1 LFCCYIGRTFASGDE
16 LTQLINFKP
25 SVTGIAPRTGITG
38 LIRGLQLRIENQ
50 EVLKEFMVKC
60 DSFLRSE
67 CFAELRKCLLAAF
80 CILYRRFTCISLLT
94 PLSQSIIPARMGL
107 LLYCLGDATVFGS
120 LSFHAGQAYTVC
132 CLKILATWNE

>member
-1 LFCCYIGRTFASGDE
+1 MSFCGYIGRTFASGDE

-25 SVTGIAPRTGITG
+25 SLTGVGPRTGITG

-67 CFAELRKCLLAAF
+67 C
-80 CILYRRFTCISLLT
+80 
-94 PLSQSIIPARMGL
+94 
-107 LLYCLGDATVFGS
+107 
-120 LSFHAGQAYTVC
+120 
-132 CLKILATWNE
+132 